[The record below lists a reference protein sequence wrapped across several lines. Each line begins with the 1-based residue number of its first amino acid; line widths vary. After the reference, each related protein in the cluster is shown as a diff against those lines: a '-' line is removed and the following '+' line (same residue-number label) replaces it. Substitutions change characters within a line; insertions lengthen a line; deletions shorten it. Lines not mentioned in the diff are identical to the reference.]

1 MRIDTESEHIH
12 RHRDD
17 IDVARAFPVAEQR
30 SLDAIRTR
38 QEAHLRI
45 RYAAAAIVVRVEREN
60 DAVTVFQPL
69 VDIGNLHAIDVR
81 HRHLYRRGKIDDR
94 LAVGGRLPHIE
105 HGIAD
110 LERILRLRARKAL
123 GRVFKAILRPRL
135 IGQLFEEI
143 CTVHGDFQDLL
154 LGARKDLLALCRRG
168 GIVDVHDGVL
178 HTTQCIERLAD
189 DMFTRLCQNLHGYII
204 GDEVV
209 LHQTAQEL
217 ILRIRC
223 RRKADFDLL
232 EPDAHEEIKEGKLL
246 IEAHRNDECLIAIAQ
261 IDRAPERCMIG
272 CILFQ
277 PVHADLRR
285 HKVALRIFLII
296 HHDDSPASMYF
307 VSAAAR

>member
-1 MRIDTESEHIH
+1 M
-12 RHRDD
+12 
-17 IDVARAFPVAEQR
+17 
-30 SLDAIRTR
+30 
-38 QEAHLRI
+38 
-45 RYAAAAIVVRVEREN
+45 
-60 DAVTVFQPL
+60 
-69 VDIGNLHAIDVR
+69 
-81 HRHLYRRGKIDDR
+81 
-94 LAVGGRLPHIE
+94 
-105 HGIAD
+105 
-110 LERILRLRARKAL
+110 
-123 GRVFKAILRPRL
+123 
-135 IGQLFEEI
+135 
-143 CTVHGDFQDLL
+143 
-154 LGARKDLLALCRRG
+154 
-168 GIVDVHDGVL
+168 HDGVL
-178 HTTQCIERLAD
+178 HPAQCIERLAD
-189 DMFTRLCQNLHGYII
+189 DMFTRLRQNLHGHII

-223 RRKADFDLL
+223 RREADFDLL

-246 IEAHRNDECLIAIAQ
+246 IEAHRNDECLIAVAQ